1 MARGGSA
8 MTTDRNPLIG
18 IVGPDDTMNHCAQ
31 VLQVIDLAAGS
42 NEDAFDLED
51 AQMGYY
57 LILP

>member
-1 MARGGSA
+1 